1 MVGRQALS
9 KCPAESFLLLG
20 DFWAKQLQI
29 ILVQI
34 YVVKF
39 MAIFNIEQL
48 KRDYFG
54 LLLFFQKEYQR
65 NPWQL
70 NADVSQVKL
79 KLDWRG

>member
-1 MVGRQALS
+1 
-9 KCPAESFLLLG
+9 
-20 DFWAKQLQI
+20 
-29 ILVQI
+29 
-34 YVVKF
+34 

-54 LLLFFQKEYQR
+54 PLLFFQKEYQR

-79 KLDWRG
+79 KSDWRG